1 MDDELLIEAA
11 VSGVAIDLL
20 VEAAWW
26 DKYEKR
32 SLTADESSRLKVP
45 KAKLGCTVMYM
56 TPKKKGAKGGYIAY
70 THRCTSGFYDRPE
83 DIPAKKLE
91 FVSSTA

>member
-1 MDDELLIEAA
+1 MLDNLLIEMAA
-11 VSGVAIDLL
+11 DEALQ
-20 VEAAWW
+20 EAAWW

-32 SLTADESSRLKVP
+32 SLTAEESSRLKVP
-45 KAKLGCTVMYM
+45 KAKLGCSVMYM

-70 THRCTSGFYDRPE
+70 THRCASGFYDRPE

>member
-1 MDDELLIEAA
+1 MLLDNLLIEMAA
-11 VSGVAIDLL
+11 DDALQ
-20 VEAAWW
+20 EAAWW

-32 SLTADESSRLKVP
+32 SLTADESSRLKIP
-45 KAKLGCTVMYM
+45 KAKLGCSVMHM

>member
-1 MDDELLIEAA
+1 MLLDSLLIEMATDEA
-11 VSGVAIDLL
+11 LQ
-20 VEAAWW
+20 EAAWW
-26 DKYEKR
+26 NKYERR
-32 SLTADESSRLKVP
+32 SLTAEESSRLKVP
-45 KAKLGCTVMYM
+45 KADLGCSVMFM